1 MNLYGSIATTTI
13 ITPTDSRLLRNFG
26 HKPSRP
32 SLIVYKS
39 MATQRSSTT
48 GSSPL
53 LRINSNFS
61 ALEARVSLVFALATQ
76 TFSLSQRLLM
86 ELASE
91 TAKYVFPS
99 RRFESRT
106 LEEALMS
113 VPDIETL
120 NFKVL
125 SRNDQYEI
133 REVESYFIAETTMPG
148 KSGFDLNGASKSFN
162 VLAEYLFGK
171 NTKKEKMEMTTPVF
185 TSKSQSEGEKM
196 DMTTPVIT
204 KKPSAADFSLAL
216 FDVGRSKRSI
226 GQQMRFQ
233 QISTLMSSQHRGIAN
248 LLHLRYISSNRPK
261 SQTTNTN
268 QVQALLELVKWKM
281 FCKHI
286 GWIVLSIDFLNK
298 DLSFSNDIPNKV
310 ILHINVFRLL
320 MIHLMFSQ
328 VYGILTITVNSSNTL
343 M

>member
-1 MNLYGSIATTTI
+1 MNLYGSIATTTTV
-13 ITPTDSRLLRNFG
+13 TPTDSRLLRNFG

-39 MATQRSSTT
+39 MATRRSSTT
-48 GSSPL
+48 GASPL

-171 NTKKEKMEMTTPVF
+171 NTKEEKMEMTTPVF

-204 KKPSAADFSLAL
+204 KKAA
-216 FDVGRSKRSI
+216 
-226 GQQMRFQ
+226 GQD
-233 QISTLMSSQHRGIAN
+233 
-248 LLHLRYISSNRPK
+248 
-261 SQTTNTN
+261 
-268 QVQALLELVKWKM
+268 KWKM
-281 FCKHI
+281 SFVMPSKYGSNLPLPKDPSVRI
-286 GWIVLSIDFLNK
+286 KEVPKKIVAVIAFSGFVSDEEVERRESTLRESLKK
-298 DLSFSNDIPNKV
+298 DTEYRVKNGASAEVAQYNPPF
-310 ILHINVFRLL
+310 
-320 MIHLMFSQ
+320 
-328 VYGILTITVNSSNTL
+328 TL
-343 M
+343 PFTRRNEVALEVERIQE

>member
-204 KKPSAADFSLAL
+204 KKVA
-216 FDVGRSKRSI
+216 
-226 GQQMRFQ
+226 GQD
-233 QISTLMSSQHRGIAN
+233 
-248 LLHLRYISSNRPK
+248 
-261 SQTTNTN
+261 
-268 QVQALLELVKWKM
+268 KWKM
-281 FCKHI
+281 SFVMPSKYGSNLPLPKDPSVRI
-286 GWIVLSIDFLNK
+286 KEVPKKIVAVIAFSGFVSDEEVERRESTLREALKK
-298 DLSFSNDIPNKV
+298 DTEYRVKNGASAEVAQYNPPF
-310 ILHINVFRLL
+310 
-320 MIHLMFSQ
+320 
-328 VYGILTITVNSSNTL
+328 TL
-343 M
+343 PFTRRNEVALEVERKQE